1 VRAFS
6 DPPDIASD
14 LDSYPS
20 RIASSISQT
29 RSQAA
34 MRQSLHLH
42 IDPSSY
48 TTPKVDISTRIP
60 SPAFSANMST
70 RNEVD
75 NYNSYS
81 GASDIPLFSV
91 LCKYDFSSDEDGL
104 LPFRKG
110 EILEVVKRDNT
121 GWWAAMRKEG
131 PIVGWI
137 PQAFVV
143 QLSPDMVDK
152 LRNTRR
158 ECRIYEYDAEQLYN
172 SAPVSRTPA
181 LFDTDSAMSSPLPEY
196 EAYRVSIMP
205 YPKFLSL
212 NVSC

>member
-1 VRAFS
+1 M
-6 DPPDIASD
+6 
-14 LDSYPS
+14 
-20 RIASSISQT
+20 ASSISQT

-34 MRQSLHLH
+34 MRQPLHLH

-48 TTPKVDISTRIP
+48 TTPEIDDSTRIP

-75 NYNSYS
+75 NYSSYA
-81 GASDIPLFSV
+81 GASDTTLFSV

-152 LRNTRR
+152 LRNTRK
-158 ECRIYEYDAEQLYN
+158 ECRIYEYEAEQLYN
-172 SAPVSRTPA
+172 SAPISRTPA
-181 LFDTDSAMSSPLPEY
+181 LFDTDSVITSPLPEY
-196 EAYRVSIMP
+196 EAYRVSIMS